1 MSSKLKDL
9 KQGNN
14 LVMSC
19 ASRGRNPSDP
29 SDRTAGC
36 PTEQR
41 LEPNFTGI
49 ANCIT
54 SVEKDC
60 YILEINIEKKRE
72 KEKIIY
78 IPYDDYNSRIPND
91 IKNIGSI
98 TTTIG
103 HSALRNGWKILEIT
117 KGEE

>member
-9 KQGNN
+9 KQGDY
-14 LVMSC
+14 LVMGC
-19 ASRGRNPSDP
+19 ASRGRNPLDS

-60 YILEINIEKKRE
+60 YILEIN
-72 KEKIIY
+72 
-78 IPYDDYNSRIPND
+78 
-91 IKNIGSI
+91 
-98 TTTIG
+98 
-103 HSALRNGWKILEIT
+103 L
-117 KGEE
+117 KGDN